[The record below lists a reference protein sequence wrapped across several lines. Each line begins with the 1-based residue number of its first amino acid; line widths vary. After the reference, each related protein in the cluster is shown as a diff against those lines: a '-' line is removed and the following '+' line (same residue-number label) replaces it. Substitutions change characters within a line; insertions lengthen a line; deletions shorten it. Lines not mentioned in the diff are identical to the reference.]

1 MLSED
6 RGSVS
11 PVRALVA
18 TACLWIAPAIVC
30 AQPAHQTPP
39 EALEL
44 FQSARAHYREGRYP
58 DAATDLERAI
68 TLDPAS
74 TTLHYNLAR
83 VYELMGQLE
92 DALTSY
98 RHYLGLLP
106 PTEAQERER
115 TEETIQRLLG
125 AIASD
130 TPQEVAPA
138 EPLRE
143 LEGTVL
149 VRERG
154 VADVP
159 FWITLGGGAAV
170 LAASVLT
177 GSFALER
184 AGARDSLTLTEPG
197 GVTAY
202 QDEYASLDATA
213 NALGITT
220 DVFVGVGAAAV
231 IAAVLLFVL
240 RENEVERE
248 IRPDMTIDANA
259 LIVGARGWL

>member
-1 MLSED
+1 VS
-6 RGSVS
+6 SVR
-11 PVRALVA
+11 VLAAMAVI
-18 TACLWIAPAIVC
+18 WIAPAIVC
-30 AQPAHQTPP
+30 AQEDHSTPP
-39 EALEL
+39 EALEY
-44 FQSARAHYREGRYP
+44 FNSARAHYREGRYP
-58 DAATDLERAI
+58 EAATDLERAV

-83 VYELMGQLE
+83 VYELMGRLPE
-92 DALTSY
+92 ALASY
-98 RHYLGLLP
+98 QRYYGLLP
-106 PTEAQERER
+106 MTDSEERARTEAV
-115 TEETIQRLLG
+115 IQRLEG

-130 TPQEVAPA
+130 GPREEVEA
-138 EPLRE
+138 EPFRE

-159 FWITLGGGAAV
+159 FFVALGGGAALLV
-170 LAASVLT
+170 ASAIT
-177 GSFALER
+177 GGIALER
-184 AGARDSLTLTEPG
+184 ASARDNLTLTEPG
-197 GVTAY
+197 GLPAY

-220 DVFVGVGAAAV
+220 DVFLGVGGAAL

-248 IRPDMTIDANA
+248 IQPGVAI
-259 LIVGARGWL
+259 GASAAVVELRGTLW